1 MYEWVNSNCVAID
14 WLLKLDDDVF
24 VDVERVVA
32 AVERLPRHEHLPLGF
47 MRGLQHVHPSE
58 LLLDLPA
65 LVAHEPAEEHV
76 EHDEH
81 MEHENRENQA
91 GSGSGSASASDAELL
106 LVQQGFVEGHWL
118 TWVTRD
124 QKSRHAVP
132 KQVYPHALFDF
143 QYVYGCAVLSSAD
156 LVRAVYALALC
167 LRGLF
172 IDDVYGYAHIDAI
185 SLIAK
190 SILTIT
196 RSYTNPVGDYKE
208 SLSYFEASAGALHII
223 RTRTFY
229 Q

>member
-1 MYEWVNSNCVAID
+1 MMYEWVNSNCAAID

-47 MRGLQHVHPSE
+47 LRGLEHVHPSE
-58 LLLDLPA
+58 LLPDLPA
-65 LVAHEPAEEHV
+65 LVAHEYADEHV
-76 EHDEH
+76 EQH
-81 MEHENRENQA
+81 MEHEHHEHHEQEQVQKEPHQEA
-91 GSGSGSASASDAELL
+91 GSGVGLGSVSGSASTSDAGLL
-106 LVQQGFVEGHWL
+106 LMQQGFVEGHWL

-172 IDDVYGYAHIDAI
+172 IDDVYAHIDAMQ
-185 SLIAK
+185 
-190 SILTIT
+190 
-196 RSYTNPVGDYKE
+196 
-208 SLSYFEASAGALHII
+208 LHRENQFLQLVI
-223 RTRTFY
+223 RI